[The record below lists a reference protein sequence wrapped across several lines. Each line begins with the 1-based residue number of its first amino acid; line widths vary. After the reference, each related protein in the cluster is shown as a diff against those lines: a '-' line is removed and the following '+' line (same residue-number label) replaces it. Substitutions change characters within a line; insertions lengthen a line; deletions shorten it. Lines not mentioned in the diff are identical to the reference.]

1 MGAEHLPKG
10 RMPPSLRTS
19 ARHAPSV
26 QQLARMLRAKSSV
39 LRKRTGGEGVEGD
52 TAAGAGPGEGAG
64 IEAADATG
72 EGAEPEPAGDGAE
85 SAAAARRNS
94 ARRGRSPPRARKRS
108 IPPAALMWRVRRA
121 KSARPRGVS
130 LVAGSFPPPGPSP
143 AAAVSCARQNESES
157 VRVGFA
163 AAILARASGSAPR
176 LAPGLSERNWNRG
189 AWPGCS

>member
-10 RMPPSLRTS
+10 RIPPSLRTS

-26 QQLARMLRAKSSV
+26 QQLARMLSAKSSV
-39 LRKRTGGEGVEGD
+39 LRRRTGGEGVDGD
-52 TAAGAGPGEGAG
+52 PAEWVESEDGEGP
-64 IEAADATG
+64 EAADAT
-72 EGAEPEPAGDGAE
+72 EGAEPEPAWDGAG
-85 SAAAARRNS
+85 SAAAALRSS

-130 LVAGSFPPPGPSP
+130 LLAGSFPPPGPSP

-163 AAILARASGSAPR
+163 AAILARA
-176 LAPGLSERNWNRG
+176 
-189 AWPGCS
+189 